1 MVAGLGVSTGGV
13 PVPDPSA
20 ARFRRPGRLTVVVTA
35 LVAAV
40 VMVAGGCSVIPAGNG
55 PQAAS
60 VPGPPAGGGPCCG
73 LIVRPPQPGW
83 NAAEVVENFLLASA
97 IVAHNY
103 QAAREYL
110 TKPAINSWH
119 PGTAVTILAKEPTV
133 SVPPGR
139 GITAPEDRQSVLVT
153 GQALA
158 RLSSTG
164 QYIPAPGGA
173 QAPTEAFTLRQD
185 NGILKID
192 GLSSSGKPS
201 RELLLTNDLFRLV
214 YAPRNL
220 YYLGGRNGQLLPY
233 PVYVPSQGTG
243 PAATLVRDLIN
254 GPSGW
259 LQGAAR
265 TAFPDRSHLAGPIQV
280 FPGPSGGRTAL
291 VDIDVPPHS
300 VGLSE
305 RAIALQV
312 AATLTSS
319 AYGTPMFRA
328 VKIEINGRLWPPQ
341 HPGQALGQSF
351 YQRYI
356 PQAPGGTKA
365 YYLSQDGDLRTLA
378 ADSVQGTAV
387 LQAAGTSQV
396 ALSKIA
402 VSPRDKKLAGL
413 GGPANTLYTGSLT
426 TSANGKRRTLGQLHT
441 QRTGISITSLSW
453 DNLGD
458 LWITGQTR
466 HKPGV
471 WVLPG
476 GQAPAVS
483 VNPPP
488 GVDQVIALRVAPDG
502 NRVAMI
508 VRVGKS
514 VQLKLAA
521 IRHDRNGFWLTTP
534 TQLGP
539 SLPPLTALSWFG
551 EDHLLVVTG
560 SGGSSQLWEVP
571 VDGNRPTLLIKQPG
585 ILTVTAAGP
594 GIPLYLGLAGNRQ
607 EKLAGP
613 NQPLADITAGQ
624 AIIYPG

>member
-1 MVAGLGVSTGGV
+1 MH
-13 PVPDPSA
+13 DPSA
-20 ARFRRPGRLTVVVTA
+20 ARFGRPGRLTGAVTA

-40 VMVAGGCSVIPAGNG
+40 VVVASGCSVIPAGNG
-55 PQAAS
+55 PQPAS

-73 LIVRPPQPGW
+73 LIVRPPQVNW
-83 NAAEVVENFLLASA
+83 SAAQVVENFLLASA

-110 TKPAINSWH
+110 TKPAINTWH

-133 SVPPGR
+133 SAPPGR
-139 GITAPEDRQSVLVT
+139 GITAAGDKQSVLVT

-164 QYIPAPGGA
+164 QYIPAPGGG
-173 QAPTEAFTLRQD
+173 QAPTEEFTLRQD

-192 GLSSSGKPS
+192 GLSSGGKPS

-243 PAATLVRDLIN
+243 PAVTLVRDLIN

-259 LQGAAR
+259 LQGAAW
-265 TAFPDRSHLAGPIQV
+265 TAFPARSHLAGPIQV

-291 VDIDVPPHS
+291 VNIAVPPHS
-300 VGLSE
+300 VGLNE
-305 RAIALQV
+305 RDIALQV
-312 AATLTSS
+312 VATLTGS
-319 AYGTPMFRA
+319 AYGAPMFRA
-328 VKIEINGRLWPPQ
+328 VKIEINGHLWPPQ
-341 HPGQALGQSF
+341 HPGQAMGPSF
-351 YQRYI
+351 YQRYV
-356 PQAPGGTKA
+356 PHAPAGTKA
-365 YYLSQDGDLRTLA
+365 YYLSQDSGLRTLA
-378 ADSVQGTAV
+378 AGSVRGTAV
-387 LQAAGTSQV
+387 LRASGTGQV

-402 VSPRDKKLAGL
+402 VSPKGNELAGL
-413 GGPANTLYTGSLT
+413 GGPASTLYTGSLT
-426 TSANGKRRTLGQLHT
+426 TSADGKRQTLGQLRAQPIGT
-441 QRTGISITSLSW
+441 SITSLSW

-458 LWITGQTR
+458 LWITGRTR

-476 GQAPAVS
+476 GQYPAVP

-488 GVDQVIALRVAPDG
+488 GVDQVTALRVAPDG

-521 IRHDRNGFWLTTP
+521 IRHDRNGFWLTTT
-534 TQLGP
+534 TQLGS
-539 SLPPLTALSWFG
+539 SLPPLTALTWFG

-560 SGGSSQLWEVP
+560 SGASSQLWEVP
-571 VDGNRPTLLIKQPG
+571 VDGNTPKLLIKQPG

-594 GIPLYLGLAGNRQ
+594 GYPLYLGLAGNRQ

-624 AIIYPG
+624 AIIYAG

>member
-1 MVAGLGVSTGGV
+1 M
-13 PVPDPSA
+13 PDPSA

-40 VMVAGGCSVIPAGNG
+40 VMVASGCSVIPAGNS

-60 VPGPPAGGGPCCG
+60 IPGPPAGGGPCCG
-73 LIVRPPQPGW
+73 LIVRPPQAGW

-110 TKPAINSWH
+110 MKPAINSWH
-119 PGTAVTILAKEPTV
+119 PGTAVTILAKDPTV
-133 SVPPGR
+133 SEPPGR
-139 GITAPEDRQSVLVT
+139 AISAPEDKQSVLVT
-153 GQALA
+153 GRALA

-173 QAPTEAFTLRQD
+173 QAPTEEFTLQLD
-185 NGILKID
+185 KGILKID
-192 GLSSSGKPS
+192 GLPS
-201 RELLLTNDLFRLV
+201 RQLLLTNDLFRLV

-243 PAATLVRDLIN
+243 PAATLVHDLIN

-291 VDIDVPPHS
+291 VNIDVPTQS
-300 VGLSE
+300 VSLSE
-305 RAIALQV
+305 RDIALQV
-312 AATLTSS
+312 VATLTSS
-319 AYGTPMFRA
+319 AYGAPMFRA
-328 VKIEINGRLWPPQ
+328 VKIEINGRPWPPQ

-356 PQAPGGTKA
+356 PQAPGSTKA

-378 ADSVQGTAV
+378 ADSVRGTTV
-387 LQAAGTSQV
+387 LRAGGTSQV

-402 VSPRDKKLAGL
+402 VSPGDKKLAGL
-413 GGPANTLYTGSLT
+413 AGPANMLYTGSLT
-426 TSANGKRRTLGQLHT
+426 TSADGQRQTLGQLHS
-441 QRTGISITSLSW
+441 QRTGISIASLSW

-471 WVLPG
+471 WVLLG
-476 GQAPAVS
+476 GQAPAVP

-508 VRVGKS
+508 VRVGTS
-514 VQLKLAA
+514 LQLKLAA
-521 IRHDRNGFWLTTP
+521 VRHDSSGFWLTTT

-539 SLPPLTALSWFG
+539 SLPPLTALTWFG

-560 SGGSSQLWEVP
+560 SAGSSRLWEVP
-571 VDGNRPTLLIKQPG
+571 VDGNKPTLLFKQAG

-594 GIPLYLGLAGNRQ
+594 GIPVYLGLAGNRQ